1 MKGKYRAFLIPFAA
15 GAVIS
20 AAVFFLGGTDG
31 RRAAHLLCDAFFVA
45 GVLVTGFGGLHFAG
59 NQGLF
64 DIISYSVRLVFH
76 IHWPWTAPRTAA
88 EGKESFADYKERKH
102 TSRKSSAGTLLA
114 GAVYLAL
121 AAVMLLVYE
130 LT

>member
-20 AAVFFLGGTDG
+20 AAVFFLSGTDG
-31 RRAAHLLCDAFFVA
+31 RRTAHLLCDAFFVA

-76 IHWPWTAPRTAA
+76 IHWPWTARAPRWR
-88 EGKESFADYKERKH
+88 EGVLCR
-102 TSRKSSAGTLLA
+102 L
-114 GAVYLAL
+114 
-121 AAVMLLVYE
+121 
-130 LT
+130 